1 MPRNER
7 VIDQDGNPD
16 PEDDSPISLWGAS
29 ESTTTT
35 TRDRDASSMKEDI
48 LVRLLDAVERLEGR
62 MDARDAAVVRN
73 SPLPS
78 PTKKQQN
85 NTQ

>member
-7 VIDQDGNPD
+7 RLDQD

-29 ESTTTT
+29 ESTTT
-35 TRDRDASSMKEDI
+35 RDRDAASTKEDV

-62 MDARDAAVVRN
+62 MDARDAAEVYIPKTLYLLVKRTSSIFIYN
-73 SPLPS
+73 
-78 PTKKQQN
+78 
-85 NTQ
+85 